1 MVIVVN
7 YKKQIILLMIS
18 ILIVVAAT
26 VGVTFAYL
34 SVGSVQTTANTIS
47 TTCFATT
54 YTESNR
60 INITS
65 YPMSTTKG
73 LSLTPYTFTIKNTC
87 NASSTYQVILNVKNT
102 TSSALL
108 THMNYSLDGTNS
120 NVISNATR
128 ITLPTGATSSSVSAS
143 YLLATGTLAQI
154 NSTASHSI
162 RFWVGD
168 YGGNSLMG
176 SKFEA
181 EIMVYTVAAPST
193 SPTIK
198 NATLTNLITDASF
211 EESNWAANGTPDTTY
226 AKYGNKSL
234 KITGNTSAREV
245 TVPNKTN
252 ISLNSSHKYYARY
265 EIYHTGATGSAGLYW
280 PIAEPYMFEGQSLGS
295 ANQWNIVGNV
305 NNRSSFTST
314 TSGQLRVDF
323 NNNNAAGTV
332 WYDGV
337 MLIDLTA
344 AFGAGNE
351 PSTAWCNSNIPFFTG
366 SRRISYTSTS

>member
-1 MVIVVN
+1 MSVVN
-7 YKKQIILLMIS
+7 NKKQIILLILS
-18 ILIVVAAT
+18 IAIVVFAT
-26 VGVTFAYL
+26 IGVTFAYL
-34 SVGSVQTTANTIS
+34 SISAVQSSANTIS

-65 YPMSTTKG
+65 YPMSTSKG
-73 LSLTPYTFTIKNTC
+73 LSLTPYSFTIKNTC

-102 TSSALL
+102 TSAALL
-108 THMNYSLDGTNS
+108 THINYSLDGTNS
-120 NVISNATR
+120 NVISNATK
-128 ITLPTGATSSSVSAS
+128 ITLPTGATSSSVSGS

-154 NSTASHSI
+154 NSTANHNI
-162 RFWVGD
+162 RFWIGD
-168 YGGNSLMG
+168 YGGNNLMG
-176 SKFEA
+176 AKFEA

-198 NATLTNLITDASF
+198 YASLTNLVTDASF
-211 EESNWAANGTPDTTY
+211 EENNWASNGTPDATY

-234 KITGNTSAREV
+234 KITGSASATEKTVANNTA
-245 TVPNKTN
+245 

-265 EIYHTGATGSAGLYW
+265 EVYHTGASGTAGLYW
-280 PIAEPYMFEGQSLGS
+280 PIAEPYMFEAASLGT

-314 TSGQLRVDF
+314 TSGQLRVDY
-323 NNNNAAGTV
+323 NNSKATTSV

-344 AFGAGNE
+344 AFGSGNE

-366 SRRISYTSTS
+366 TRRIAYTSTS